1 MKLLLVI
8 ILCLISSFS
17 YAQSPHRRGRDRLIL
32 TPERELIR
40 IEREGDFRIYVRNTF
55 PSALQDLKLMITN
68 PAFEIEI
75 APAIITRLVPGER
88 RFFLVKLRLREG
100 FEEGDYPLR
109 INVQAKGADLGPIIE
124 AAGIIAEEV
133 GVEPLGEKIV
143 KPQVVEAGEIVV
155 RVERFVFTEGGY
167 IYLAPILLIGLLF
180 WRKLK
185 QK

>member
-17 YAQSPHRRGRDRLIL
+17 YAHRRDRDRLIL

-55 PSALQDLKLMITN
+55 PSALQDLKLIITN